1 MYNSLRP
8 HGLQHARL
16 LCLPPSLRVCS
27 NSCPLSQ
34 WCHLTLLS
42 SAAPF
47 CFCLQSFPTSGAF
60 PMNQLFTSGGQSI
73 RASVSAS
80 VLPMNSQGWLPL
92 GLSGLIFLQS
102 EGLSSTFSS
111 TTIQKHQFFGTQPF
125 LWSNSHIYTWWLEKT
140 ITDYMDLCRQSN
152 VCFLICSLGLSQVFL
167 PRNKRLLIS
176 CLQSSSTVILEPKRR
191 KSVTVSTFFPFYLP
205 GSDGIGCRDLSF
217 FNVEFQASFLTHSI
231 SPLPSGSL
239 VPLHFLPLEW
249 YHLHIWGCYF
259 SW

>member
-1 MYNSLRP
+1 MITSCYQRDDTMCGLLLFSRWVMYNSLRP

-125 LWSNSHIYTWWLEKT
+125 LWSNSHIYTWWLEKNHNWL
-140 ITDYMDLCRQSN
+140 Y
-152 VCFLICSLGLSQVFL
+152 GPLSA
-167 PRNKRLLIS
+167 K
-176 CLQSSSTVILEPKRR
+176 
-191 KSVTVSTFFPFYLP
+191 
-205 GSDGIGCRDLSF
+205 
-217 FNVEFQASFLTHSI
+217 
-231 SPLPSGSL
+231 
-239 VPLHFLPLEW
+239 
-249 YHLHIWGCYF
+249 
-259 SW
+259 